1 MPAHLSKSVRRH
13 LSRTG
18 FARLALLPLA
28 IVATAFFLLPM
39 IKLVI
44 VGASGEM
51 GLGAYAAILFEPR
64 YRASLISTVVLAAV
78 TTIAA
83 LAAATI
89 AGLFLQRHRFPGRAV
104 LIAMLT
110 FPLAF
115 PGVVVGFMI
124 ILLAGRQGLVGD
136 LTSRLLG
143 EKIVL
148 AYSIQGLFLG
158 YLYFSIPRVILTI
171 MAAVEKLDP
180 ALEEAARTLGAGPWA
195 VHRDVIFPALG
206 PAFVA
211 SGAIVFATA
220 MGAFGTRLH
229 ARHQHRCASHGDLY
243 RVYPVR
249 EHCDGG
255 CAVGRTGRGGV
266 GEPRVRSFA
275 FRWHSRSR
283 RLTRMRD
290 RLIVAGQFLFTLVVA
305 AFLIVPAILS
315 MLAGITVNY
324 FRGIAS
330 GVTLQWVI
338 QVWDLYAETIGRSFL
353 VAGAAL
359 FVTLV
364 VGVPAAYAL
373 IVRGGRLS
381 RAVEEIITLP
391 LAIPGLAIAL
401 ALLLVYGGFSDF
413 RRSWLFILAGHVIFT
428 LPFMVRAVMAVLAT
442 IDVKTLDESAA
453 SLGAGPW
460 RRFRDVIVPNARP
473 GILAGALSVVTL
485 SLGEFNLTWMLHTPL
500 TKTLPVG
507 LADSY
512 ASMRLE
518 VASAYTLVFFV
529 MIIPL
534 LVAMQ
539 LFADVGSGARSRA

>member
-1 MPAHLSKSVRRH
+1 MPAYLSKSLGFR

-18 FARLALLPLA
+18 FARLALLPLT

-83 LAAATI
+83 LAIATI

-143 EKIVL
+143 EKLVF

-171 MAAVEKLDP
+171 MAAIEKLDL

-220 MGAFGTRLH
+220 MGAFGT
-229 ARHQHRCASHGDLY
+229 A
-243 RVYPVR
+243 
-249 EHCDGG
+249 
-255 CAVGRTGRGGV
+255 
-266 GEPRVRSFA
+266 
-275 FRWHSRSR
+275 
-283 RLTRMRD
+283 
-290 RLIVAGQFLFTLVVA
+290 FTLATNIDV
-305 AFLIVPAILS
+305 LP
-315 MLAGITVNY
+315 M
-324 FRGIAS
+324 
-330 GVTLQWVI
+330 VI
-338 QVWDLYAETIGRSFL
+338 YTE
-353 VAGAAL
+353 
-359 FVTLV
+359 
-364 VGVPAAYAL
+364 
-373 IVRGGRLS
+373 
-381 RAVEEIITLP
+381 
-391 LAIPGLAIAL
+391 
-401 ALLLVYGGFSDF
+401 
-413 RRSWLFILAGHVIFT
+413 FT
-428 LPFMVRAVMAVLAT
+428 LSANIAMAA
-442 IDVKTLDESAA
+442 
-453 SLGAGPW
+453 
-460 RRFRDVIVPNARP
+460 
-473 GILAGALSVVTL
+473 ALSVGLGVVAWA
-485 SLGEFNLTWMLHTPL
+485 SLAF
-500 TKTLPVG
+500 
-507 LADSY
+507 
-512 ASMRLE
+512 
-518 VASAYTLVFFV
+518 
-529 MIIPL
+529 
-534 LVAMQ
+534 
-539 LFADVGSGARSRA
+539 ARSVSGGTVAAAG